1 MRGICKASVVLVSL
15 VLATAACGDDS
26 SESSDTTAAS
36 DQSESS
42 DTTAAAD
49 QEGSTYVTHAFSE
62 PFEVTAP
69 ALLPTEPSIDEPN
82 FVTWESTASGGP
94 AVRFLVPVNVFPP
107 GSTDTTP
114 PPDDYLAYLL
124 AQAEHGAHFAD
135 QTDTTIGG
143 RPATLLTATVDESLD
158 GSVGCPE
165 QDMAA
170 GDCFGLQPEN
180 TLRMAVIDVGDRTLL
195 AWLRHDNRTDTDAA
209 AEFASF
215 EEMLASVSFRDE
227 GAATTVAAT
236 AASPIDGV
244 WTNTITEAALQGSP
258 LLYEADEVNDENWGD
273 LTFTFENGRF
283 TLEQTN
289 PRTTSSYSGTFEVD
303 GDVLSMTMEGVE
315 HFEMRWSIDGD
326 QLTLTRDDALGM
338 SPTPWV
344 MAPWT
349 RAG

>member
-49 QEGSTYVTHAFSE
+49 QEGSTYVTRVFSE

-69 ALLPTEPSIDEPN
+69 ALLPTEPSIDESN
-82 FVTWESTASGGP
+82 FVTWESTASDGP

-124 AQAEHGAHFAD
+124 AQAEHGAHFVD
-135 QTDTTIGG
+135 QTETTVGA

-158 GSVGCPE
+158 GSLGCPE

-209 AEFASF
+209 ASSQPSRRCSQAS
-215 EEMLASVSFRDE
+215 ASETKARRRPSLPLQPAPSMVCGRTRSPRRHCRAHPSF
-227 GAATTVAAT
+227 TK
-236 AASPIDGV
+236 P
-244 WTNTITEAALQGSP
+244 
-258 LLYEADEVNDENWGD
+258 
-273 LTFTFENGRF
+273 
-283 TLEQTN
+283 
-289 PRTTSSYSGTFEVD
+289 
-303 GDVLSMTMEGVE
+303 
-315 HFEMRWSIDGD
+315 
-326 QLTLTRDDALGM
+326 TR
-338 SPTPWV
+338 
-344 MAPWT
+344 
-349 RAG
+349 

>member
-1 MRGICKASVVLVSL
+1 
-15 VLATAACGDDS
+15 
-26 SESSDTTAAS
+26 
-36 DQSESS
+36 
-42 DTTAAAD
+42 
-49 QEGSTYVTHAFSE
+49 
-62 PFEVTAP
+62 
-69 ALLPTEPSIDEPN
+69 
-82 FVTWESTASGGP
+82 
-94 AVRFLVPVNVFPP
+94 
-107 GSTDTTP
+107 
-114 PPDDYLAYLL
+114 
-124 AQAEHGAHFAD
+124 
-135 QTDTTIGG
+135 
-143 RPATLLTATVDESLD
+143 
-158 GSVGCPE
+158 
-165 QDMAA
+165 MAA

-195 AWLRHDNRTDTDAA
+195 AWLRHDNGTDTDAA
-209 AEFASF
+209 AEFAAF

-227 GAATTVAAT
+227 GAATTVAPA

-244 WTNTITEAALQGSP
+244 WTNTITEAALQSSP

-273 LTFTFENGRF
+273 FTFTFENGRF

-349 RAG
+349 RGG